1 MVFMDESTSCEE
13 FDSNV
18 HHSCLWIVWDAYH
31 HVLDEGGFRCMREG
45 QRELARYV
53 CSLNWINPHFPTS
66 ADAKRQHTEER
77 GEFPEHRQA
86 MEQ

>member
-18 HHSCLWIVWDAYH
+18 HQSCLWIVWDAYH

-45 QRELARYV
+45 QRE
-53 CSLNWINPHFPTS
+53 
-66 ADAKRQHTEER
+66 
-77 GEFPEHRQA
+77 
-86 MEQ
+86 